1 MSDSNKLSGPKIDTD
16 IFKVLVQKYLPF
28 IPMFIAMGILFLAL
42 SYLYSKVA
50 VKSYEI
56 TASVLI
62 QDQKKGMDESKMLEA
77 LDVFKGKKIVENEVE
92 VLHSRSLMRQVVK
105 NLGLYA
111 VINEDQKIRTVDV
124 YSDAPFYI
132 RVKDLDK
139 LVPADNVP
147 FTYNAEKRLVNIQGK
162 EYPLNQWVNTSW
174 GELSFLSNNNYIP
187 ANSGYAYS
195 FSLLNIKSVEERL
208 IKSLEVNTLNKLASV
223 VTLKLI
229 DTDPKRGED
238 ILNEL
243 LSLYTKAEVE
253 DKNILAGNIL
263 ASVENRLR
271 YVVGQLD
278 SVENAIQRF
287 RSTEGVID
295 IGQQGKLY
303 LENVGQYDKQLQDV
317 NIRIAVLDEVD
328 KYISSKNVST
338 AVMPSALGVEDPSLS
353 QMLTKLNDTQSEYD
367 KLRKTTAENSPLI
380 VGVKEQLD
388 KLRPAIQDM
397 VVNQKRNLQIAK
409 DNLSRSS
416 EKYSTM
422 LGTIPLKEKQLVEIS
437 RQQSIKNEIYSY
449 LLQRREEAA
458 LSYATAKADSK
469 IVDPAESTAKHVSPK
484 MSIIYLA
491 ALILATVFTIILI
504 SLKEN
509 FNKSILFRK
518 EIEEVTKVPVIG
530 EIIHVKSP
538 DAVVYQDKDKS
549 FIVEQFRALRNGLT
563 MGTGRDRNKVIFV
576 TSAQEKEGKSF
587 ISLNL
592 AISLAALSKK
602 TVLVDIDVDNQKI
615 THKAGLEGKF
625 GITDFIYRGA
635 KINEIIHQSEL
646 HPNLSVIP
654 LGNKDA
660 SGVEISVSEAI
671 NGLFEEL
678 RNKYDYIVISSGA
691 FTINANAQAIA
702 QYADVS
708 VFVIRHGKTPKSS
721 VVMLANEGKLDN
733 LKQAHIVFN
742 DVRKRGWLKGSYG
755 YGYGYGY
762 ELKQSV

>member
-1 MSDSNKLSGPKIDTD
+1 MSDTNKLSGSKVDTD
-16 IFKVLVQKYLPF
+16 IFKVLVHKYLPYV
-28 IPMFIAMGILFLAL
+28 PMFITMGILFLAMA
-42 SYLYSKVA
+42 YAYSKIA
-50 VKSYEI
+50 IRSYEI
-56 TASVLI
+56 TAAVLI

-111 VINEDQKIRTVDV
+111 VINEKQQFRSVDV
-124 YSDAPFYI
+124 YTDAPFYI

-139 LVPADNVP
+139 LVPVQNIP
-147 FTYNAEKRLVNIQGK
+147 FTYNAEKRLVNIEGK
-162 EYPLNQWVNTSW
+162 DYPLNQWVNTTW
-174 GELSFLSNNNYIP
+174 GELSFLSNNNYAP
-187 ANSGYAYS
+187 GKGSPVYS
-195 FSLLNIKSVEERL
+195 FSLTDIKSVEERL
-208 IKSLEVNTLNKLASV
+208 LKALEVNTLNKLASV
-223 VTLKLI
+223 VTLKLT

-243 LSLYTKAEVE
+243 LLLYTKAEVE

-287 RSTEGVID
+287 RSSEGVID
-295 IGQQGKLY
+295 IGQQGRLY
-303 LENVGQYDKQLQDV
+303 LENVGQYDKQLQEV
-317 NIRIAVLDEVD
+317 NIKIAVLDEVD
-328 KYISSKNVST
+328 KYITSKNVGST
-338 AVMPSALGVEDPSLS
+338 VMPSALGVEDPSLS
-353 QMLTKLNDTQSEYD
+353 QMLTRLNDTQSEYD

-397 VVNQKRNLQIAK
+397 VSNQKRSLQIAK

-416 EKYSTM
+416 DRYTSM
-422 LGTIPLKEKQLVEIS
+422 LGSIPQKEKQLVEIS

-469 IVDPAESTAKHVSPK
+469 IVDQAESSAKHVSPK

-491 ALILATVFTIILI
+491 AAILSVLLTILLIA
-504 SLKEN
+504 LKEN
-509 FNKSILFRK
+509 FNKTVLFRK
-518 EIEEVTKVPVIG
+518 EIEDISRVPVLG
-530 EIIHVKSP
+530 EIIHIKKP

-549 FIVEQFRALRNGLT
+549 FIVEQFRAIRNGLT
-563 MGTGRDRNKVIFV
+563 IGTGRDSNKVIFV
-576 TSAQEKEGKSF
+576 TSAQTGEGKSF
-587 ISLNL
+587 VSLNL
-592 AISLAALSKK
+592 ALSLAALSKK
-602 TVLVDIDVDNQKI
+602 VALIDIDVDNQKI
-615 THKAGLEGKF
+615 TQKCDMQGKP
-625 GITDFIYRGA
+625 GITDLIYRAAGM
-635 KINEIIHQSEL
+635 NEIIHSTDL
-646 HPNLSVIP
+646 NPNLSVIP

-660 SGVEISVSEAI
+660 SGVEISASDGVNE
-671 NGLFEEL
+671 LFNAL
-678 RNKYDYIVISSGA
+678 RNKFDYIVINSGA
-691 FTINANAQAIA
+691 FTTNANAQAISH
-702 QYADVS
+702 YADVN

-721 VVMLANEGKLDN
+721 LVMLSNEGKLDN
-733 LKQAHIVFN
+733 LKQPYFVFN

-755 YGYGYGY
+755 VGYGYGY
-762 ELKQSV
+762 ELKQSI

>member
-1 MSDSNKLSGPKIDTD
+1 MSDTNKLSGPKVDTD
-16 IFKVLVQKYLPF
+16 IFKVLVHKYLPYV
-28 IPMFIAMGILFLAL
+28 PMFLFMAILFLGL
-42 SYLYSKVA
+42 SYLYSRIA
-50 VKSYEI
+50 IKSYEI
-56 TASVLI
+56 TAAVLI

-111 VINEDQKIRTVDV
+111 TINEKNQFNTIDV
-124 YSDAPFYI
+124 YTEAPFYI

-139 LVPADNVP
+139 LVPVENIA
-147 FTYNAEKRLVNIQGK
+147 FTYNAEKRLVAIEGK
-162 EYPLNQWVNTSW
+162 EYPLNQWVNTTW
-174 GELSFLSNNNYIP
+174 GELSFLSNNNFTP
-187 ANSGYAYS
+187 GKGSPAYS
-195 FSLLNIKSVEERL
+195 FSLLDIKSVEERL
-208 IKSLEVNTLNKLASV
+208 LKSLEVNTLNKLASV
-223 VTLKLI
+223 VTLRLT

-287 RSTEGVID
+287 RSSEGVID
-295 IGQQGKLY
+295 ISQQGKLY

-317 NIRIAVLDEVD
+317 NIKIAVLDEVD
-328 KYISSKNVST
+328 KYISSKNSGT
-338 AVMPSALGVEDPSLS
+338 SVMPSALGVEDPSLS

-380 VGVKEQLD
+380 VGVKEQLE
-388 KLRPAIQDM
+388 KLKPAIQDM

-416 EKYSTM
+416 DRYTSM
-422 LGTIPLKEKQLVEIS
+422 LSSIPQKEKQLVEIS

-484 MSIIYLA
+484 MSIIYFA
-491 ALILATVFTIILI
+491 ALILSILATVILI

-509 FNKSILFRK
+509 FNKNVLFRK
-518 EIEEVTKVPVIG
+518 EIEEISNVPVMG
-530 EIIHVKSP
+530 EIIHVKRP
-538 DAVVYQDKDKS
+538 AAVVYQDKDKS

-563 MGTGRDRNKVIFV
+563 LGTGKESNKVIFV
-576 TSAQEKEGKSF
+576 TSAQSREGKSF

-592 AISLAALSKK
+592 ALSLAALSKK
-602 TVLVDIDVDNQKI
+602 VVLVDIDVDNQKI
-615 THKAGLEGKF
+615 TQKTDLQGKL
-625 GITDFIYRGA
+625 GITDLIYRAAG
-635 KINEIIHQSEL
+635 INEIIHATDL
-646 HPNLSVIP
+646 HDNLSVVP

-660 SGVEISVSEAI
+660 SGVEISASNIVSE
-671 NGLFEEL
+671 LFSTL
-678 RNKYDYIVISSGA
+678 RNRFDYIVISSGA
-691 FTINANAQAIA
+691 FTTNANAQAIS
-702 QYADVS
+702 QYADVN
-708 VFVIRHGKTPKSS
+708 VFVVRHRKTPKSS
-721 VVMLANEGKLDN
+721 LVMLSNEGKLDN
-733 LKQAHIVFN
+733 MKQPYFIFN

-755 YGYGYGY
+755 FGYGYGY